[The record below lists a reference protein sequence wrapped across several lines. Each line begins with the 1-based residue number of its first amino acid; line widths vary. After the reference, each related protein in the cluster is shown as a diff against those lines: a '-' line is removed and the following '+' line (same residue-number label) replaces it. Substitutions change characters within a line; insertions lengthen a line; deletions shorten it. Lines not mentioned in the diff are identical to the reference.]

1 MSVAAS
7 IAQSRFTEDLD
18 NIFFQEFA
26 IDVHILTI
34 QGAPVESETTPLQGI
49 FEDPYAVAQL
59 GSYRVVSANPILIC
73 KWDEAKR
80 LRHGDR
86 LIIEDLCYCVE
97 GTPHRDGTGICRIHL
112 IEETLTDDI
121 ATEAIA
127 DYNKVC
133 LEDY

>member
-1 MSVAAS
+1 MSVANS
-7 IAQSRFTEDLD
+7 IAQSRFSEDLD

-26 IDVHILTI
+26 VPVQILTI
-34 QGAPVESETTPLQGI
+34 QGAPVESETSIQGI

-86 LIIEDLCYCVE
+86 LIIEDLKYCVE
-97 GTPHRDGTGICRIHL
+97 GTPHRDGTGICRINL
-112 IEETLTDDI
+112 IEETLTDNI

>member
-1 MSVAAS
+1 MSIAAN
-7 IAQSRFTEDLD
+7 IAQSRFSEDLD

-26 IDVHILTI
+26 VPVTIITI
-34 QGAPVESETTPLQGI
+34 QGAPVESEKKLQGL

-73 KWDEAKR
+73 KWSDAKQ
-80 LRHGDR
+80 LKHGDR
-86 LIIEDLCYCVE
+86 LIIEDLRYCVE
-97 GTPHRDGTGICRIHL
+97 GTPHRDGTGVCRINL

-121 ATEAIA
+121 TTEAIA

-133 LEDY
+133 LGDY